1 MGIAVSGDARQAVW
15 QRMIVLV
22 DMNAFFA
29 SIEQRDRFELQGR
42 PVAVTNG
49 DQGTCI
55 ITSSYEARE
64 YGVRTGM
71 RLREARRLCPGLLRV
86 TARSQLYAE
95 VSTRIMEALR
105 DRVAPEIEVF
115 SVDEAFIDATR
126 VQRLHGSP
134 EAVAQVVRQVIWEVA
149 GLRCSVGVAG
159 DKTTAKWAAKQRKPD
174 GVTIVPPWESAARL
188 RDVPVTELCG
198 VGRGIG
204 GFLAA
209 RGVRTCG
216 EMADLP
222 IGALTQRWGNV
233 GRRVWLMAQGLDPE
247 PVRTEVAAPK
257 SIGHGKMLPP
267 ATSDERTLLTYLEHM
282 AHKVAARLRRHRL
295 EAQQFFIGLKT
306 DAGWVGG
313 RFLTPEP
320 TDDAKPL
327 VSLCRQLLEDAWLGQ
342 PAYQVQVTALDPGL
356 ADVQM
361 DLFDRQEPR
370 RAGVNRA
377 VDEVN
382 RRFGAMA
389 LGPAVLLGRSST
401 ADVIAPAWRP
411 HGHRHTV

>member
-1 MGIAVSGDARQAVW
+1 
-15 QRMIVLV
+15 MIVLI

-29 SIEQRDRFELQGR
+29 SIEQRDRLELRGR

-55 ITSSYEARE
+55 ITSSYEARA

-86 TARSQLYAE
+86 TARSKLYAE
-95 VSTRIMEALR
+95 VSTRIMDALR
-105 DRVAPEIEVF
+105 DRVSPEIEVF

-134 EAVAQVVRQVIWEVA
+134 EAVAQLVRQVVREVA
-149 GLRCSVGVAG
+149 GLPCSVGVAG
-159 DKTTAKWAAKQRKPD
+159 DKTIAKWAAKQRKPD
-174 GVTIVPPWESAARL
+174 GVTIIPPWESAARI

-204 GFLAA
+204 SFLAA
-209 RGVRTCG
+209 RGVHTCG
-216 EMADLP
+216 EMSDLP
-222 IGALTQRWGNV
+222 IGELTRRWGNV

-247 PVRTEVAAPK
+247 PVRTEVTPPK
-257 SIGHGKMLPP
+257 SVGHGKVLPP
-267 ATSDERTLLTYLEHM
+267 ATTDERMLLTYLEHM
-282 AHKVAARLRRHRL
+282 AHKVAARLRRHHL
-295 EAQQFFIGLKT
+295 EAQQFFIGVKT
-306 DAGWVGG
+306 DTGWVGG
-313 RFLTPEP
+313 RFLTPDP
-320 TDDAKPL
+320 TDDARPL
-327 VSLCRQLLEDAWLGQ
+327 VSLCRQLLKDAWLGR

-356 ADVQM
+356 AGVQM
-361 DLFDRQEPR
+361 DLFDKQEPPR
-370 RAGVNRA
+370 RAVVNRT

-382 RRFGAMA
+382 RRFGTMA
-389 LGPAVLLGRSST
+389 VGPAALLGRSST

-411 HGHRHTV
+411 HGYRHTV